1 MFEEQTCGQCGVK
14 FHPRVREIYVYK
26 RNLGKRE
33 LLFCGYSCMRAF
45 DREWERKKL
54 KNREKL
60 KTKTKGRVKD
70 DTTMSNATG
79 LFAATRIGNW
89 LAGIK

>member
-14 FHPRVREIYVYK
+14 FHPRAREIYVYK

-33 LLFCGYSCMRAF
+33 LLFCGYTCMRAF

-60 KTKTKGRVKD
+60 KTKTKRRVKD
-70 DTTMSNATG
+70 DTTVPNATG
-79 LFAATRIGNW
+79 LFAATRIGYG
-89 LAGIK
+89 LAVNK

>member
-14 FHPRVREIYVYK
+14 FHPRAREIYVYK

-33 LLFCGYSCMRAF
+33 LLFCCYTCMRAF

-60 KTKTKGRVKD
+60 KTKKRRVKD
-70 DTTMSNATG
+70 DTTVPNATG
-79 LFAATRIGNW
+79 LFAATRIGNG